1 MKNLSTTKSG
11 FYAMALEPF
20 EIRSERIIM
29 LAEAYAIF
37 GALFL
42 GGTWVIYEWGS
53 EGGYGGSDNVVVNRV
68 FEAVMALAISSNIYL
83 AMTGSFVWVTSIGYG
98 RSSIYWVYEAISILT
113 YLNFVL
119 IFMLH
124 TVLLGLGLGIYAKL
138 SPNWIETRL
147 ALSITFVF
155 FVATEWQLALFML
168 RQIPLEIVSGIG
180 VARPRT
186 MNDIS
191 ILMFL

>member
-1 MKNLSTTKSG
+1 
-11 FYAMALEPF
+11 
-20 EIRSERIIM
+20 
-29 LAEAYAIF
+29 
-37 GALFL
+37 
-42 GGTWVIYEWGS
+42 
-53 EGGYGGSDNVVVNRV
+53 
-68 FEAVMALAISSNIYL
+68 
-83 AMTGSFVWVTSIGYG
+83 
-98 RSSIYWVYEAISILT
+98 
-113 YLNFVL
+113 
-119 IFMLH
+119 MLH